1 MYRPNYVL
9 IDEQRLSNIFNAQD
23 NRWHDQ
29 AMKPIQGLR
38 SMTKVLEVEPYV
50 DETLEFLVAKLDK
63 LFARDGTVY
72 QAGPSRP

>member
-23 NRWHDQ
+23 NRWHGQ